1 MIIYLDN
8 CAYNRP
14 FDDQEKI
21 KIKIE
26 TEAKLYIQEKIEKG
40 AIKLVWSYILDFEN
54 SVNPFEERKDQIF
67 KWKKYA
73 DTDISENT
81 SVLQRA
87 EEYKGLGIAAKD
99 ALHISC
105 AVEGKCEYF
114 ITTDNYLI
122 KKAGE
127 IDKIKVVTPTAFIE
141 MEEKV

>member
-14 FDDQEKI
+14 FDDQSQI

-40 AIKLVWSYILDFEN
+40 ILKLVWSYILDFEN
-54 SVNPFEERKDQIF
+54 SFNPFEERKEQIS
-67 KWKKYA
+67 KWQKYA
-73 DTDISENT
+73 NIDISENARII
-81 SVLQRA
+81 QRA
-87 EEYKGLGIAAKD
+87 EKYAVLGIASND

-114 ITTDNYLI
+114 ITTDDYLI
-122 KKAGE
+122 KKAQE
-127 IDKIKVVTPTAFIE
+127 IDGIKVVTPTTFIE
-141 MEEKV
+141 MEEKE